1 MKWACLA
8 PGEATSY
15 LTSLGCMRDCMRM
28 LTAQISRKKVAFQ
41 WGAKALYLGIYN
53 PKICIKGEFMKI
65 FFKLLSF
72 IIPRFHFI
80 LKITTVSRTWGP
92 FSFHN
97 RLFMWANAVYSLLSI
112 PFLFIF
118 CSIYIYIY
126 INQSYPRFWWAWFQ
140 NDQENYSFINI
151 GLFWY
156 LFIKMFKFWNKK
168 QKFKFVF

>member
-1 MKWACLA
+1 MFGPRRSHILSDVF
-8 PGEATSY
+8 G
-15 LTSLGCMRDCMRM
+15 
-28 LTAQISRKKVAFQ
+28 
-41 WGAKALYLGIYN
+41 LYARLYAHAYSPNKPEKSCFSMGGPKHYILVST
-53 PKICIKGEFMKI
+53 KICIKGEFMKI
-65 FFKLLSF
+65 IFKLLSF
-72 IIPRFHFI
+72 IIPRFLFI

-156 LFIKMFKFWNKK
+156 LLIKMFKFWNKK
-168 QKFKFVF
+168 QKFKFLF